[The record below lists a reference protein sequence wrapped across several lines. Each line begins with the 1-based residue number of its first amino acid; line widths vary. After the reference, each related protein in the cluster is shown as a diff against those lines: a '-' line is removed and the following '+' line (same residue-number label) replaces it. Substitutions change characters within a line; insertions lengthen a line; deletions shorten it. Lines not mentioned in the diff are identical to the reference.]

1 MKFIAKQEKSTGK
14 WAIYQRQ
21 GTRKTGHVDTFVRF
35 VEHGMHTACV
45 LADAMTREQRYREQ
59 AGKVQP

>member
-21 GTRKTGHVDTFVRF
+21 GTRKTGHTDTFVCF
-35 VEHGMHTACV
+35 VEHGMQCACHLV
-45 LADAMTREQRYREQ
+45 EAMNREKLE
-59 AGKVQP
+59 KVES